1 MLSNEMVAAFVINHC
16 HDVKLAAKRLC
27 REASINGSMDNI
39 SAVVVD
45 LREVRRR
52 RGSSIDGR

>member
-1 MLSNEMVAAFVINHC
+1 MLSNEMVAAFVVNHS

-27 REASINGSMDNI
+27 REASLNGSMDNLC
-39 SAVVVD
+39 AVVVD

-52 RGSSIDGR
+52 RGDRMDR